1 MFPSGRAFTRTASAV
16 LNSSMEDMSI
26 PHCILIGINSS
37 IGIGMDHSAV
47 KLVQKPVADT
57 LGVRQGIRPNLQL
70 CRRKVSSINIR
81 YIASG
86 VCYDY
91 VCYNLLF

>member
-16 LNSSMEDMSI
+16 LNSSMSI

-86 VCYDY
+86 VCYIY